1 MHRDLHSI
9 HLLRH
14 LPRLGHHHTHLLQT
28 LALLHQLRLV
38 ALHALQLVDLLQHA
52 LQLAAQRVHLHQ
64 QVAHASHVVSTAL
77 LRFHLNRLH
86 LLLHRNHLTL
96 QLVLVMGDRRF
107 VLVLLLLHVLN
118 DPRERGEGLNVIHG
132 MNMHCVGCLDGDRR
146 RVEEPVDLVG
156 KGGE

>member
-1 MHRDLHSI
+1 
-9 HLLRH
+9 
-14 LPRLGHHHTHLLQT
+14 
-28 LALLHQLRLV
+28 
-38 ALHALQLVDLLQHA
+38 
-52 LQLAAQRVHLHQ
+52 
-64 QVAHASHVVSTAL
+64 
-77 LRFHLNRLH
+77 
-86 LLLHRNHLTL
+86 
-96 QLVLVMGDRRF
+96 MGDRRF